1 MIWKPDKRLGLL
13 VGGGIVLVI
22 SALIIYLGY
31 TIVRLPF
38 SPSMVLIGLFIML
51 LAYVWGAALYHL
63 LDLLTL
69 SYYLDRSQ
77 LAINSLYART
87 TIPLSSVTGV
97 MEGSQAPAETN
108 FRGVEWPGFIHGRY
122 WLADSTQVGTHSTQP
137 LASQLIVST
146 PRGTFGISPA
156 EQGAFLAELRL
167 MLSEGSTR
175 VVTEERVRNPVTAL
189 PLWGDRWVWAAIAL
203 TLALNFAL
211 WAFMSFVY
219 GGLPERLP
227 IQYNPSGRVEVI
239 GPKSSLLMIPLIGA
253 MTWLV
258 NSLLGMV
265 LHASERFAAGLLQL
279 ANLGV
284 QVMCWIA
291 ALSVIY

>member
-1 MIWKPDKRLGLL
+1 MR
-13 VGGGIVLVI
+13 
-22 SALIIYLGY
+22 
-31 TIVRLPF
+31 
-38 SPSMVLIGLFIML
+38 
-51 LAYVWGAALYHL
+51 
-63 LDLLTL
+63 
-69 SYYLDRSQ
+69 
-77 LAINSLYART
+77 
-87 TIPLSSVTGV
+87 
-97 MEGSQAPAETN
+97 
-108 FRGVEWPGFIHGRY
+108 
-122 WLADSTQVGTHSTQP
+122 
-137 LASQLIVST
+137 
-146 PRGTFGISPA
+146 
-156 EQGAFLAELRL
+156 
-167 MLSEGSTR
+167 
-175 VVTEERVRNPVTAL
+175 
-189 PLWGDRWVWAAIAL
+189 WGDRWVWAAIAL